1 MINFSLPPEISK
13 KETCIFLVDFN
24 SVGEET
30 AAFKVKVLKN
40 NTQSGLQNICTRFF
54 AISKAKLV
62 ELEITCMHK
71 KYKLK
76 KIHQNIDN

>member
-1 MINFSLPPEISK
+1 MINFPLPPKISK
-13 KETCIFLVDFN
+13 KETCIFFSGLY

-30 AAFKVKVLKN
+30 TVVKVKVLKN

-54 AISKAKLV
+54 AISKAKL

-71 KYKLK
+71 QYKLK
-76 KIHQNIDN
+76 NPPKH